1 MGGDLGGDLPI
12 PESWNRDNLK
22 ILLENDDITSSNS
35 FIDLSKGSNSL
46 GEIEKELAKVMKR

>member
-1 MGGDLGGDLPI
+1 M
-12 PESWNRDNLK
+12 ESLNRDNLK

-46 GEIEKELAKVMKR
+46 GEIEKELQKVMKS